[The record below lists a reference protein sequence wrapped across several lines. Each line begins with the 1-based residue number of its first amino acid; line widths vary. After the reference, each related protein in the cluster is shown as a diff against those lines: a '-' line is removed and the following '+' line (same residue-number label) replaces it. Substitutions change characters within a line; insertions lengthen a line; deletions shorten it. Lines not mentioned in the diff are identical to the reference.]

1 MPSDV
6 ALENTCIVA
15 TFSFQPSISKYFSNQ
30 LLWAKLDLRKG
41 PRGMRLLPADYNL
54 TVMELHAIT
63 RPAPHWPRG
72 TQSLNK
78 GKCTLQCSHCVLQSG
93 AQQRGFNIFQWGPTM
108 QQAMLCHMHT
118 PSTSLPGQRQTNL
131 NSLKA
136 QMFWNWLKKQRNT
149 HK

>member
-1 MPSDV
+1 MIHYISFTAAHLQIDFFNHKNIINALKQFVPSDV

-15 TFSFQPSISKYFSNQ
+15 TFSFQPFISQYFSNQ

-78 GKCTLQCSHCVLQSG
+78 GKRTLQCSHCVLQSG
-93 AQQRGFNIFQWGPTM
+93 AQQRGFNIFQ
-108 QQAMLCHMHT
+108 
-118 PSTSLPGQRQTNL
+118 
-131 NSLKA
+131 
-136 QMFWNWLKKQRNT
+136 
-149 HK
+149 